1 MTDQM
6 IAWQVEEWIRDYE
19 YMLREIDRLTRLL
32 NRVEFAGGQSSR
44 KHTVMEPQCLKDQQE

>member
-19 YMLREIDRLTRLL
+19 FILREIDRLTRLL
-32 NRVEFAGGQSSR
+32 NRAEFAGGQSSR
-44 KHTVMEPQCLKDQQE
+44 QHTVMKLQCLKDQQE